1 MQLVAKHPLVT
12 VDVSAVPA
20 NMTGVGRYA
29 VGVLSEIGAPATEAG
44 IEIAAVTKLGDGDRF
59 RRYAPGIT
67 MVETVPTSRLR
78 RVIYEQRRMGDV
90 MDRMGALV
98 HHGIH
103 YTLPG
108 HMRAKKV
115 VTIHD
120 ATLIEHPEWHE
131 RAKVTFFSRMIARSA
146 READALVFP
155 SASALEGFARH
166 FDTRAHTVVIPHGV
180 NDARFEPPEG
190 VGDDEQIDALGVT
203 RPYLLFCGT
212 LEPRKNLERLLDA
225 HMSAWAGGPGL
236 VVAGLA
242 GWKDSRLRPKL
253 DALVGSRAGKVLGF
267 VSDAQLGAL
276 YRNALATLY
285 PSLEEG
291 FGLPGLEAMSQG
303 SLLITSEGSAM
314 QEYAA
319 GVALFVDPL
328 DVSSLAA
335 AIERVTVGGAELE
348 AMAVAGR
355 ERARGMTWAASAQ
368 SHLALY
374 RSILGL

>member
-1 MQLVAKHPLVT
+1 MVVEHPLVS

-29 VGVLSEIGAPATEAG
+29 VGVLSEIGAPAAEAG
-44 IEIAAVTKLGDGDRF
+44 LEIAAVTKLGDGSRF
-59 RRYAPGIT
+59 SRYAPGIR
-67 MVETVPTSRLR
+67 MLETVPTSRLR
-78 RVIYEQRRMGDV
+78 RLVYEQRS
-90 MDRMGALV
+90 MGAVLDELGV
-98 HHGIH
+98 VLHHGIH

-108 HMRAKKV
+108 RMKAKKV

-131 RAKVTFFSRMIARSA
+131 RSKVAFFSRMIARSA
-146 READALVFP
+146 KEADALVFP
-155 SASALEGFARH
+155 SQSALQGFARH
-166 FDTRAHTVVIPHGV
+166 FETNARTAVIPHGV
-180 NDARFEPPEG
+180 NDARFDPPEG
-190 VGDDEQIDALGVT
+190 VGDEEQLNELGVEG
-203 RPYLLFCGT
+203 PYLLFCGT

-225 HMSAWAGGPGL
+225 HMRAWTDGPRL

-242 GWKDSRLRPKL
+242 GWKDSRLRQKL
-253 DALVGSRAGKVLGF
+253 DYLVESRAGKVLGF

-303 SLLITSEGSAM
+303 SLLVTSLGSAM
-314 QEYAA
+314 QEYAE

-328 DVSSLAA
+328 DVASLAA
-335 AIERVTVGGAELE
+335 AIERAIAGGSDLE
-348 AMAVAGR
+348 AMAAAGR
-355 ERARGMTWAASAQ
+355 ERAMAMTWASSAK